1 MQSALM
7 YIPKY
12 PDPQC
17 RKLIDRL
24 IEAFNGLTVNGFA
37 TGMWRNPEGKV
48 ISENVY
54 LMECIIPKTPEAECA
69 LMEILLQY
77 KEDAE
82 QTSVLYK
89 LNNNPIFLN

>member
-1 MQSALM
+1 MQSAML

-12 PDPQC
+12 PDLQC
-17 RKLIDRL
+17 RKLIYRL
-24 IEAFNGLTVNGFA
+24 IAAFNGLTIHIPA
-37 TGMWRNPEGKV
+37 AGMWRNPEGKV
-48 ISENVY
+48 ITEEVY

-89 LNNNPIFLN
+89 LNNRPIFLN